1 MSAGTESPRRDN
13 RASIFPAG
21 TETFLVADVDQ
32 SAGRG
37 IEPAAGAWPRFQ
49 QVVDAVVA
57 AHGGRLSRTV
67 SASNAIAGF
76 ESATDAVAA
85 AMALRAAVR
94 EGPELQA
101 LGRRLRMALHTGQ
114 VRVRDDGCY
123 IGAAVRTGERL
134 VEIANGGQTL
144 VSTVTASAI
153 ADPLPTGSSLADL
166 GLHRLRDLSSPTRV
180 FELPDGNPA
189 AEPVPLR
196 SLDRVPHNL
205 PIQLTGFVGRLAECM
220 AVSALLRGD
229 RLVTLTGVGG
239 SGKTRLA
246 AQVAADQAEQWPDGV
261 WWVELETVTDAA
273 DVAEVVASAI
283 GVLVEPVR
291 GPLGSVTVQLRDRR
305 MLVCLDNCEQVLEG
319 AAEVADAVL
328 RSCPEVTVLTTSREP
343 LAVPGEAV
351 WQVPPLAED
360 DAVAL
365 FVERAGAVRPWF
377 TLDASSEAV
386 VRTMCSR
393 LDGLPLALE
402 LAAAWLRTLT
412 PQRIEA
418 GLDDRF
424 ALLVRGPRGAVPR
437 QQTLAAS
444 IEWSHDLLEESD
456 RVVFRRLAVFVGGF
470 GLEAARSVAA
480 EGVVARED
488 VLDTIGRLVDKSL
501 VIAEERGGEARFRLL
516 ETIRQFAADRL
527 DEAGE
532 VAATRGRHLAHVL
545 AFAEAIEP
553 ELQRDM
559 DAWRTK
565 LELEHGNLRAAL
577 DWGLAAPDPEHGR
590 RLAATLPWL
599 WHLHGQGAEGIDFLR
614 RAVRR
619 APDDRS
625 RLQARLLTGIALVAD
640 TASPLD
646 IEFDAAQRALT
657 IATEQGDEPL
667 RALCLTLS
675 AVGQFYTD
683 FSAAW
688 ELSAEAIRVAEGA
701 GDDFVADAAR
711 ALQAIILH
719 LRDHHEAAEPLL
731 RAAVEGLL
739 RRHRGIA
746 ATTLAFQA
754 SGAMYTGE
762 IGQAR
767 RLAEQAV
774 RVAEPLG
781 DYLRVGSTRSVLAL
795 VYGLAGDVDAGLQL
809 MQPVLRLVEGAENDV
824 FVPGMARAM
833 GALQL
838 WRGEPEAAATW
849 FEREARSTD
858 RGTETWIAAQAMPG
872 LGAAL
877 RSIGRDHEAQSVL
890 ERAVAV
896 ARGLDMPR
904 VVAEALEQQAHL
916 AAVDDPDRAI
926 DLHHEALTER
936 VEHGLRTFYVDS
948 LDALATIGAG
958 AERAAEA
965 VRVLAASDRARAAMA
980 YPRDPVQRL
989 ARDTTVDG
997 LQAALGD
1004 RAFTKT
1010 WAEGARL
1017 TLDEA
1022 VAYVRRAR
1030 GSRRRP
1036 SSGWGSLTPTELD
1049 VARLVVDGL
1058 SNPEIGSRLFMS
1070 RGTVKTHLSHIFAK
1084 LGVANRTELA
1094 TFTFAHVARGDNA
1107 AAAARSSTET

>member
-1 MSAGTESPRRDN
+1 MSVGAESPRRDD
-13 RASIFPAG
+13 RASILPAG
-21 TETFLVADVDQ
+21 TVTFLVADVHQ
-32 SAGRG
+32 PVGG
-37 IEPAAGAWPRFQ
+37 GLEPAAGARLQ
-49 QVVDAVVA
+49 LHRVVDAAA
-57 AHGGRLSRTV
+57 AHDGRMSGTV
-67 SASNAIAGF
+67 PAGNAIAVF
-76 ESATDAVAA
+76 ESAADAVAA
-85 AMALRAAVR
+85 ALDLRAAIR
-94 EGPELQA
+94 EEAPQA
-101 LGRRLRMALHTGQ
+101 LGRGLRTALHTGEA
-114 VRVRDDGCY
+114 RVRDDGCF

-134 VEIANGGQTL
+134 VEIANAGQTL

-153 ADPLPTGSSLADL
+153 GDVLPTGSSLVDL

-180 FELPDGNPA
+180 FELRDADRA

-205 PIQLTGFVGRLAECM
+205 PIHLTGFVGRLAELT
-220 AVSALLRGD
+220 AVRDLLRGE

-246 AQVAADQAEQWPDGV
+246 AQAAAEQAEQWPDGV
-261 WWVELETVTDAA
+261 WWVELGTVTDAA

-305 MLVCLDNCEQVLEG
+305 MLVCLDNCEHVLEG
-319 AAEVADAVL
+319 AAEVAAALV
-328 RSCPEVTVLTTSREP
+328 RSCPEVAVLTTSREP
-343 LAVPGEAV
+343 LGLPGEAV

-360 DAVAL
+360 DALAL

-377 TLDASSEAV
+377 TLDASSEAA

-393 LDGLPLALE
+393 LDGIPLALE

-412 PQRIEA
+412 PQQIEA

-424 ALLVRGPRGAVPR
+424 ALLVRAPRGAVPR

-444 IEWSHDLLEESD
+444 IEWSHALLEESD
-456 RVVFRRLAVFVGGF
+456 RIVFRRLAVFAGGF
-470 GLEAARSVAA
+470 GLDAARSVGAG
-480 EGVVARED
+480 GVVARDD
-488 VLDTIGRLVDKSL
+488 VLGAIGRLVDKSL
-501 VIAEERGGEARFRLL
+501 VVAEERGGEARYRLL

-532 VAATRGRHLAHVL
+532 VAVTRDRHLAHVL
-545 AFAEAIEP
+545 AFAEGIEP

-559 DAWRTK
+559 DAWRTR

-577 DWGLAAPDPEHGR
+577 DWGLAAPDPERGR
-590 RLAATLPWL
+590 RLAAMLPWL
-599 WHLHGQGAEGIDFLR
+599 WHLHGQGPEGIDFLQ

-625 RLQARLLTGIALVAD
+625 GLQARLLAGIALVAD

-646 IEFDAAQRALT
+646 LEFDAAQRALT

-675 AVGQFYTD
+675 AVGQFFTD
-683 FSAAW
+683 FDAAW
-688 ELSAEAIRVAEGA
+688 ELSVEALRVAEGA
-701 GDDFVADAAR
+701 GDDFVPDAAR
-711 ALQAIILH
+711 ALQGIILH
-719 LRDHHEAAEPLL
+719 LRDRHEAAEPRL
-731 RAAVEGLL
+731 RSAVEGLL

-746 ATTLAFQA
+746 ATTLGFRA

-762 IGQAR
+762 IARAR

-781 DYLRVGSTRSVLAL
+781 DYHRVGSTRSVLAL
-795 VYGLAGDVDAGLQL
+795 VHGVAGDVDAGLQV

-824 FVPGMARAM
+824 FVPGMARTM

-838 WRGEPEAAATW
+838 RRGDPAAAAAW
-849 FEREARSTD
+849 FEREAWSTD
-858 RGTETWIAAQAMPG
+858 RGAETWIAAQAMPG

-877 RSIGRDHEAQSVL
+877 RATGRLHEARGVL
-890 ERAVAV
+890 ERAVGV
-896 ARGLDMPR
+896 ARGLGMPR
-904 VVAEALEQQAHL
+904 VVAEALEQLAHL
-916 AAVDDPDRAI
+916 AAVDDPDRAA
-926 DLHHEALTER
+926 DLHHEALAER
-936 VEHGLRTFYVDS
+936 VQHGLRGFHVDS
-948 LDALATIGAG
+948 LDALATLGAR
-958 AERAAEA
+958 AEPTSEA
-965 VRVLAASDRARAAMA
+965 VRVLAASEHARDAMA
-980 YPRDPVQRL
+980 YPRDPAQRL
-989 ARDTTVDG
+989 ARNTTVEG
-997 LQAALGD
+997 LRAALGD
-1004 RAFTKT
+1004 RAFAEA
-1010 WAEGARL
+1010 WAEGVRL

-1036 SSGWGSLTPTELD
+1036 STGWDSLTPTELD
-1049 VARLVVDGL
+1049 VVRLVVEGL
-1058 SNPEIGSRLFMS
+1058 SNPQIGSRLFMS
-1070 RGTVKTHLSHIFAK
+1070 RGTVKTHLSHIYAK

-1094 TFTFAHVARGDNA
+1094 TLTSARVAGR
-1107 AAAARSSTET
+1107 

>member
-1 MSAGTESPRRDN
+1 MSAGTGSPRLDN
-13 RASIFPAG
+13 RASSFPAG
-21 TETFLVADVDQ
+21 TVTFLVADVDQ

-37 IEPAAGAWPRFQ
+37 IEAAAGAWPRLQ
-49 QVVDAVVA
+49 RVVDAVVA
-57 AHGGRLSRTV
+57 AHGGRLSGSV
-67 SASNAIAGF
+67 SAGTAIAGF
-76 ESATDAVAA
+76 ASATDAVTAV
-85 AMALRAAVR
+85 MALRAAVR
-94 EGPELQA
+94 DGTELQA

-114 VRVRDDGCY
+114 ARVRDDGRY

-144 VSTVTASAI
+144 VSTATASVV
-153 ADPLPTGSSLADL
+153 ADQLPTGSSLVDL

-180 FELPDGNPA
+180 LELPDGDPV

-205 PIQLTGFVGRLAECM
+205 PVQLTGFVGRLAERM
-220 AVSALLRGD
+220 AVRDLLRGG
-229 RLVTLTGVGG
+229 RLVTLTGAGG

-273 DVAEVVASAI
+273 DVAAAVASAI
-283 GVLVEPVR
+283 GALVEPVR

-305 MLVCLDNCEQVLEG
+305 MLVCLDNCEHVLEG

-343 LAVPGEAV
+343 LGVPGEAV
-351 WQVPPLAED
+351 WRVPPLAED
-360 DAVAL
+360 DALAL

-377 TLDASSEAV
+377 SLDASSEAA

-393 LDGLPLALE
+393 LDGIPLALE
-402 LAAAWLRTLT
+402 LAAAWLGTLT
-412 PQRIEA
+412 PQQIEA

-424 ALLVRGPRGAVPR
+424 ALLVRSPRGAVPR
-437 QQTLAAS
+437 HQTLAAS
-444 IEWSHDLLEESD
+444 IEWSHALLEEPD
-456 RVVFRRLAVFVGGF
+456 RIVFRRLAVFAGGF

-480 EGVVARED
+480 AGAVARDD
-488 VLDTIGRLVDKSL
+488 VLDAIGRLVDKSL
-501 VIAEERGGEARFRLL
+501 VVAEERDGEARYRLL

-527 DEAGE
+527 AEAGE
-532 VAATRGRHLAHVL
+532 VAATRDRHLAHVL
-545 AFAEAIEP
+545 AFAEGIEP
-553 ELQRDM
+553 ERQRDL
-559 DAWRTK
+559 DRWRTR

-577 DWGLAAPDPEHGR
+577 DWGLAAPDPERGR
-590 RLAATLPWL
+590 RLAASLAWL
-599 WHLHGQGAEGIDFLR
+599 WHLHRHGPEGIDYLR

-619 APDDRS
+619 APEDRS

-640 TASPLD
+640 TASPFDL
-646 IEFDAAQRALT
+646 EFDAAQRALE

-667 RALCLTLS
+667 RALCLVLS
-675 AVGQFYTD
+675 GVGRFFTD
-683 FSAAW
+683 FGAAW
-688 ELSAEAIRVAEGA
+688 DLSVEALGVAEGA

-711 ALQAIILH
+711 ALQGIILH
-719 LRDHHEAAEPLL
+719 LRDRHEAAEPLL
-731 RAAVEGLL
+731 RSAVEGLL

-762 IGQAR
+762 IALAR

-781 DYLRVGSTRSVLAL
+781 DYHRVGSTHSVLAL
-795 VYGLAGDVDAGLQL
+795 VHGLAGDVGAGLQL

-838 WRGEPEAAATW
+838 WRGDPEAAATW
-849 FEREARSTD
+849 FEREAGSTD
-858 RGTETWIAAQAMPG
+858 GGTETWIAAQAMPG

-877 RSIGRDHEAQSVL
+877 RSLGRFQEARGVL

-896 ARGLDMPR
+896 ARGLDLPR

-916 AAVDDPDRAI
+916 TAVDDPDRAI
-926 DLHHEALTER
+926 DLHHEALAER

-948 LDALATIGAG
+948 LDALATLGAR
-958 AERAAEA
+958 AERTSEA
-965 VRVLAASDRARAAMA
+965 VRVLAASDRARRAMA
-980 YPRDPVQRL
+980 YPRERARQL
-989 ARDTTVDG
+989 AFEAG
-997 LQAALGD
+997 LPGLRAALGD
-1004 RAFTKT
+1004 RVFAET
-1010 WAEGARL
+1010 WAEGAHL

-1036 SSGWGSLTPTELD
+1036 STGWDSLTPTELE
-1049 VARLVVDGL
+1049 VVRLVVDGL
-1058 SNPEIGSRLFMS
+1058 SNPEIGRRLFMS
-1070 RGTVKTHLSHIFAK
+1070 RGTVKTHLSHIYAK

-1094 TFTFAHVARGDNA
+1094 TRTTARVPTRMHGH
-1107 AAAARSSTET
+1107 